1 MNWEVVNK
9 MEIINFIIEEGLI
22 MIPVL
27 YIIGEIIKFTGV
39 LNNKWIPLTL
49 LVFSLLFTP
58 LLLGGFTPDNIVQ
71 AVLVTGVTVL
81 GDQLIKQSGKVR

>member
-1 MNWEVVNK
+1 MD
-9 MEIINFIIEEGLI
+9 IISYIIEEGLI

-71 AVLVTGVTVL
+71 AVLVTGATVL
-81 GDQLIKQSGKVR
+81 GDQLIKQTGKVR

>member
-1 MNWEVVNK
+1 MD
-9 MEIINFIIEEGLI
+9 IINFIIEEGLI

-27 YIIGEIIKFTGV
+27 YIIGEIIKFTGL

>member
-1 MNWEVVNK
+1 MD
-9 MEIINFIIEEGLI
+9 IINFIIEEGLI

-58 LLLGGFTPDNIVQ
+58 LLLGGFTPDNVVQ

>member
-1 MNWEVVNK
+1 MD
-9 MEIINFIIEEGLI
+9 IINFIIEEGLI

-27 YIIGEIIKFTGV
+27 YIIGEIIKFTGI

-71 AVLVTGVTVL
+71 AVLVTGATVL
-81 GDQLIKQSGKVR
+81 GDQLIKQTGKVR

>member
-1 MNWEVVNK
+1 MD
-9 MEIINFIIEEGLI
+9 IISYIIEEGLI

-71 AVLVTGVTVL
+71 GVLVTGVTVL
-81 GDQLIKQSGKVR
+81 GDQLIKQSRKVR

>member
-1 MNWEVVNK
+1 MD
-9 MEIINFIIEEGLI
+9 IINFIIEEGLI

-27 YIIGEIIKFTGV
+27 YIIGDIIKFTGI

-49 LVFSLLFTP
+49 LVFSILFTP

>member
-1 MNWEVVNK
+1 MD
-9 MEIINFIIEEGLI
+9 IISYIIEEGLI
-22 MIPVL
+22 MIPAL

-49 LVFSLLFTP
+49 LIVSLIFTP

-81 GDQLIKQSGKVR
+81 GDQLIKQSGNVR

>member
-1 MNWEVVNK
+1 MD
-9 MEIINFIIEEGLI
+9 IISYIIEEGLI

-39 LNNKWIPLTL
+39 LNNKWIPLSL
-49 LVFSLLFTP
+49 LIFSLLFTP

-71 AVLVTGVTVL
+71 AILVTGVTVL
-81 GDQLIKQSGKVR
+81 GDQLIKQAGKVR

>member
-1 MNWEVVNK
+1 
-9 MEIINFIIEEGLI
+9 MEIISYIIEEGLI

-49 LVFSLLFTP
+49 LIFSLLFTP

-81 GDQLIKQSGKVR
+81 GDQLIKQTGKVR

>member
-1 MNWEVVNK
+1 MD
-9 MEIINFIIEEGLI
+9 IINFIIEEGLI

-27 YIIGEIIKFTGV
+27 YIIGEIIKFTGL

-49 LVFSLLFTP
+49 LVVSLLFTP
-58 LLLGGFTPDNIVQ
+58 LLLGGFTPYNIVQ

>member
-1 MNWEVVNK
+1 MD
-9 MEIINFIIEEGLI
+9 IINFIIEEGLI

-49 LVFSLLFTP
+49 LVFSILFTP

-71 AVLVTGVTVL
+71 AILVTGATVL
-81 GDQLIKQSGKVR
+81 GDQLIKQTGKVG

>member
-1 MNWEVVNK
+1 MD
-9 MEIINFIIEEGLI
+9 IINFIIEEGLI

-49 LVFSLLFTP
+49 LVFSILFTP
-58 LLLGGFTPDNIVQ
+58 LLLGEFTPDNIVQ

>member
-1 MNWEVVNK
+1 MD
-9 MEIINFIIEEGLI
+9 IISYIIEEGLI

-49 LVFSLLFTP
+49 LVFSILFTP

-81 GDQLIKQSGKVR
+81 GDQLIKQSRKVR

>member
-1 MNWEVVNK
+1 MD
-9 MEIINFIIEEGLI
+9 IISYIIEEGLI

-49 LVFSLLFTP
+49 LIFSLLFTP
-58 LLLGGFTPDNIVQ
+58 IFLGGFTPDNIVQ

>member
-1 MNWEVVNK
+1 MD
-9 MEIINFIIEEGLI
+9 IISFIIEEGLI
-22 MIPVL
+22 MIPAL

>member
-1 MNWEVVNK
+1 MD
-9 MEIINFIIEEGLI
+9 IINFIIEEGLI
-22 MIPVL
+22 MIPAL

-81 GDQLIKQSGKVR
+81 GDQLIKQAGKVR

>member
-1 MNWEVVNK
+1 MD
-9 MEIINFIIEEGLI
+9 IISYIIEEGLI
-22 MIPVL
+22 MIPAL
-27 YIIGEIIKFTGV
+27 YIVGEIIKFTGV

-58 LLLGGFTPDNIVQ
+58 LLLGGFTPDNIIQ

>member
-1 MNWEVVNK
+1 
-9 MEIINFIIEEGLI
+9 MEIINFIIDEGLI

-27 YIIGEIIKFTGV
+27 YIIGEIIKFTGI

>member
-1 MNWEVVNK
+1 MD
-9 MEIINFIIEEGLI
+9 IISYIIEEGLI

>member
-1 MNWEVVNK
+1 

-49 LVFSLLFTP
+49 LVFSILFTP

-71 AVLVTGVTVL
+71 AVLVTGATVL
-81 GDQLIKQSGKVR
+81 GDQLIKQ

>member
-1 MNWEVVNK
+1 MD
-9 MEIINFIIEEGLI
+9 IINFIIEEGLI

-49 LVFSLLFTP
+49 LVVSFLFTP
-58 LLLGGFTPDNIVQ
+58 LLLGGFTPYNIVQ

>member
-1 MNWEVVNK
+1 MD
-9 MEIINFIIEEGLI
+9 IINFIIEEGLI

-58 LLLGGFTPDNIVQ
+58 LLLGEFTPDNIVQ

-81 GDQLIKQSGKVR
+81 GDQLIKQAGKVR

>member
-1 MNWEVVNK
+1 MD
-9 MEIINFIIEEGLI
+9 IISYIIEEGLI

-71 AVLVTGVTVL
+71 AILVTGVTVL

>member
-1 MNWEVVNK
+1 MD
-9 MEIINFIIEEGLI
+9 IISYIIEEGLI

-49 LVFSLLFTP
+49 LLFSLLFTP

-71 AVLVTGVTVL
+71 AILVTGATVL
-81 GDQLIKQSGKVR
+81 GDQLIKQTGKVG

>member
-1 MNWEVVNK
+1 MG
-9 MEIINFIIEEGLI
+9 IISYIIEEGLI
-22 MIPVL
+22 MIPAL

>member
-1 MNWEVVNK
+1 MD
-9 MEIINFIIEEGLI
+9 IISYIIEEGLI
-22 MIPVL
+22 IIPAL

>member
-1 MNWEVVNK
+1 

-81 GDQLIKQSGKVR
+81 GDQLIKQAGKVR

>member
-1 MNWEVVNK
+1 MD
-9 MEIINFIIEEGLI
+9 IINFIIEEGLI

-71 AVLVTGVTVL
+71 AILVTGATVL

>member
-1 MNWEVVNK
+1 MD
-9 MEIINFIIEEGLI
+9 IISYIIEEGLI
-22 MIPVL
+22 MIPAL

-49 LVFSLLFTP
+49 LVVSLLFTP
-58 LLLGGFTPDNIVQ
+58 LLLGGFTPYNIVQ

>member
-1 MNWEVVNK
+1 MD
-9 MEIINFIIEEGLI
+9 IINFIIEEGLI

-49 LVFSLLFTP
+49 LVFSILFTP

-81 GDQLIKQSGKVR
+81 GDQLIKQSRKVR

>member
-1 MNWEVVNK
+1 
-9 MEIINFIIEEGLI
+9 MEIINFIIDEGLI

>member
-1 MNWEVVNK
+1 MD
-9 MEIINFIIEEGLI
+9 IINLIIEEGLI

-39 LNNKWIPLTL
+39 LNNKWIPLSL

-71 AVLVTGVTVL
+71 GVLVTGVTVL
-81 GDQLIKQSGKVR
+81 GDQLIKQSRKVR

>member
-1 MNWEVVNK
+1 MD
-9 MEIINFIIEEGLI
+9 IINFIIEEGLI

-49 LVFSLLFTP
+49 LVISLLFTP

-81 GDQLIKQSGKVR
+81 GDQLIKQAGKVR

>member
-1 MNWEVVNK
+1 MD
-9 MEIINFIIEEGLI
+9 IISYIIEEGLI

-49 LVFSLLFTP
+49 LIVSLLFTP

>member
-1 MNWEVVNK
+1 

-81 GDQLIKQSGKVR
+81 GNQLIKQSGKVR

>member
-1 MNWEVVNK
+1 MD
-9 MEIINFIIEEGLI
+9 IISYIIEEGLI
-22 MIPVL
+22 MIPAL

-49 LVFSLLFTP
+49 LVFSILFTP

>member
-1 MNWEVVNK
+1 MD
-9 MEIINFIIEEGLI
+9 IINFIIDEGLI

-27 YIIGEIIKFTGV
+27 YIIAEIIKFTGV
-39 LNNKWIPLTL
+39 LNNKWISLTL
-49 LVFSLLFTP
+49 LIFSLLFTP

>member
-1 MNWEVVNK
+1 MD
-9 MEIINFIIEEGLI
+9 IINFIIEEGLI

-39 LNNKWIPLTL
+39 LNNKWIPLSL

>member
-1 MNWEVVNK
+1 MD
-9 MEIINFIIEEGLI
+9 IINFIIEEGLI

-49 LVFSLLFTP
+49 LVVSLLFTP
-58 LLLGGFTPDNIVQ
+58 LLLGGFTPYNIVQ